1 MITTWRTEQYL
12 FRVSSL
18 LITLGHP
25 FHFDGSIIEFDA
37 TSEYICFL
45 ETQDAKLMNIFKPA
59 N

>member
-1 MITTWRTEQYL
+1 MQTWRTEQYL

-25 FHFDGSIIEFDA
+25 FHFDGKVIEFDA
-37 TSEYICFL
+37 TLEYIKLL
-45 ETQDAKLMNIFKPA
+45 EDQDSKLINIFEPA